1 MTISMLQLCFC
12 VLGVHSLRL
21 NQVPQADVS
30 AWKDT
35 KTYTRSKACTEASV
49 TNILDESGNNTCRFI
64 SDRVCFPESFNL
76 EQAQYEGDECLAFK
90 PSCAVVGS
98 SGHLLNSTLGKE
110 IESHDVVI
118 RINAAPTGEFSK
130 DVGSRT
136 DVRFINQH
144 GLSAT
149 WEKNPK
155 CVFLF
160 EPDMKCPVNNNYE
173 PTAYNKCVKEAFKCR
188 GRKQAGEGNWGK
200 SKVIMDNL
208 NANLAQ
214 KLRTG
219 QFSGVR
225 TGGLVAIAHALR
237 TCQDVSLYGFGPA
250 CDFSVATRYYE
261 NKHVIWDGHKY
272 DEEYELLR
280 HWGGQGISVPIA
292 WPIQAKSFKLNVP
305 KCWESSWKSAEQ
317 VKPKQFSKSM
327 QQDTKVVKADVRFFD
342 AH

>member
-1 MTISMLQLCFC
+1 MTIISMLQLCLC

-30 AWKDT
+30 AKKDMR
-35 KTYTRSKACTEASV
+35 TYQYNSKACTEASV
-49 TNILDESGNNTCRFI
+49 TNILDGNTTCRFI
-64 SDRVCFPESFNL
+64 SDRVCFAESYNLGQPE
-76 EQAQYEGDECLAFK
+76 YEGDECLAFK
-90 PSCAVVGS
+90 QSCAVVGS
-98 SGHLLNSTLGKE
+98 SGHLLNSTLGQE

-118 RINAAPTGEFSK
+118 RINAAPTGKFSK

-144 GLSAT
+144 GQSAK

-160 EPDMKCPVNNNYE
+160 EPDMKCPVNDKFE

-188 GRKQAGEGNWGK
+188 GRKQEGEANWGK

-219 QFSGVR
+219 EFSGVR
-225 TGGLVAIAHALR
+225 TGG
-237 TCQDVSLYGFGPA
+237 
-250 CDFSVATRYYE
+250 
-261 NKHVIWDGHKY
+261 
-272 DEEYELLR
+272 
-280 HWGGQGISVPIA
+280 
-292 WPIQAKSFKLNVP
+292 
-305 KCWESSWKSAEQ
+305 
-317 VKPKQFSKSM
+317 
-327 QQDTKVVKADVRFFD
+327 
-342 AH
+342 